1 MATSDPPESS
11 WTVVLRR
18 QPARLVE
25 GQPEGGYT
33 DVYEIICCD
42 CGDDPDLD
50 YRDVSPRLQL
60 VRGPYPIAAGVAAYE
75 QHLRLHQQ
83 LGPPPEPKLPS
94 PCSWA
99 PAWQSAA
106 STAGGPAPPR
116 PHPHQPPPAARL
128 EPSHLTRIT
137 QQDS

>member
-1 MATSDPPESS
+1 MATSDPPENG

-33 DVYEIICCD
+33 DVYEIVCCD

-75 QHLRLHQQ
+75 QHLRLHEQMGRATGTKAAIA
-83 LGPPPEPKLPS
+83 LLMGAYLAVSGPVRPS
-94 PCSWA
+94 
-99 PAWQSAA
+99 
-106 STAGGPAPPR
+106 
-116 PHPHQPPPAARL
+116 
-128 EPSHLTRIT
+128 
-137 QQDS
+137 

>member
-50 YRDVSPRLQL
+50 YREVSPRLQL

-75 QHLRLHQQ
+75 QHLKLHEQVRRATGTKAAIA
-83 LGPPPEPKLPS
+83 LLMGAYL
-94 PCSWA
+94 
-99 PAWQSAA
+99 AA
-106 STAGGPAPPR
+106 SGLARPADGGHPSSSPSSRDRLTAWLREAT
-116 PHPHQPPPAARL
+116 
-128 EPSHLTRIT
+128 PSLR
-137 QQDS
+137 

>member
-1 MATSDPPESS
+1 MATTYPPDSS

-50 YRDVSPRLQL
+50 YREVSPRLQL
-60 VRGPYPIAAGVAAYE
+60 VRGPYPPAAGVAAYKHHLKLHE
-75 QHLRLHQQ
+75 QMRRAT
-83 LGPPPEPKLPS
+83 GTK
-94 PCSWA
+94 
-99 PAWQSAA
+99 AA
-106 STAGGPAPPR
+106 IALLMGAYLALGGPARLALWQRSVPR
-116 PHPHQPPPAARL
+116 
-128 EPSHLTRIT
+128 
-137 QQDS
+137 